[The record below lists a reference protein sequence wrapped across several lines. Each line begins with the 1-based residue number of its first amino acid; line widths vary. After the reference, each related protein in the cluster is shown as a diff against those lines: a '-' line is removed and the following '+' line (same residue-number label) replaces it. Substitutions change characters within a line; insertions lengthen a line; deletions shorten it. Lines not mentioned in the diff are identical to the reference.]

1 MDLDSVFLK
10 VGDFGPYQW
19 VYNYLLCGLASLY
32 AAPYCLSYV
41 FTSLDLSYRCFIP
54 ECESVDDAHFV
65 TSWLKVAIPYDETK
79 GLAKCERY
87 LSVNGSDTGCTV
99 GSFNRSI
106 IVPCTEWIYEYPFEK
121 NILTEFNMQCNENQW
136 KLTLVGTLNTI
147 ARILGM
153 PLTAFISDRF
163 GRRYVIIFGTCLSCL
178 FGTLRALS
186 TTYEMFVTLEVLDA
200 FFAAGFYN
208 CAIVL
213 AVELISPEN
222 RIWATLIINC
232 MYTVGDIW
240 IGTIGYYW
248 RNWRPF
254 LLIIYGPGVL
264 FLSYFWIMPES
275 IRWLISQ
282 QRYDEAAVIINKM
295 ADWNHVKLE
304 YDVRESLSM
313 SKSTEDT
320 KTPHLS
326 YIQTIVLAAKSPTL
340 MSRLAICSF
349 CWMTCS
355 FVWYGV
361 TQQATL
367 IEGDLF
373 INFII
378 SSLMQF
384 PAYFSCVLLSGYGRK
399 KPLALCL
406 FLCAVASLSSWLI
419 PADGVLFRVSL
430 VMLTK
435 LIISSA
441 FLFLM
446 LLSAEMFP
454 TELRHSMVAA
464 ANMFG
469 MIAQSFAPQM
479 PLLVTYFGTYFPM
492 LVYSITNIL
501 AALLCF
507 FLPETSTAKLTD
519 TIKAARNQN

>member
-213 AVELISPEN
+213 AVELISPKR
-222 RIWATLIINC
+222 RIWATLIINYF
-232 MYTVGDIW
+232 YTFGDVL
-240 IGTIGYYW
+240 IGTIGYFVRYW
-248 RNWRPF
+248 RHF
-254 LLIIYGPGVL
+254 LIILYLPGVL
-264 FLSYFWIMPES
+264 FISYFWIMPES

-282 QRYDEAAVIINKM
+282 KRYDEAAAIIEKM
-295 ADWNHVKLE
+295 ARWNKVQLDFDVK
-304 YDVRESLSM
+304 ESLC
-313 SKSTEDT
+313 KSSGGEDSNSPKMT
-320 KTPHLS
+320 YLQS
-326 YIQTIVLAAKSPTL
+326 VLEASKSPTL
-340 MSRLAICSF
+340 MFRLAIISF
-349 CWMTCS
+349 CWMNCS
-355 FVWYGV
+355 FIWYGV

-367 IEGDLF
+367 IQGDMY

-384 PAYFSCVLLSGYGRK
+384 PAYLLAVIVSGFGRK
-399 KPLALCL
+399 KPLSLA
-406 FLCAVASLSSWLI
+406 FVSGAVTSLASYLI
-419 PADGVLFRVSL
+419 PSESLILRISL
-430 VMLTK
+430 VMISK
-435 LIISSA
+435 LIISCA
-441 FLFLM
+441 FLFTM
-446 LLSAEMFP
+446 VLSAEMFP

>member
-10 VGDFGPYQW
+10 VGDFGLYQW
-19 VYNYLLCGLASLY
+19 VYNYLLCGLASFY

-41 FTSLDLSYRCFIP
+41 FTSLDLSYRCLIP
-54 ECESVDDAHFV
+54 ECESVDGKFFA
-65 TSWLKVAIPYDETK
+65 SWLKDAIPYDETQ
-79 GLAKCERY
+79 GLSKCERY
-87 LSVNGSDTGCTV
+87 LPINGTDTCTAY
-99 GSFNRSI
+99 SFNKSVV
-106 IVPCTEWIYEYPFEK
+106 VPCTEWIYEYPFEK
-121 NILTEFNMQCNENQW
+121 NILTEFDMQCADNQW
-136 KLTLVGTLNTI
+136 KLTLVGTLNAM
-147 ARILGM
+147 ARIMGM
-153 PLTAFISDRF
+153 PLTAFVSDRF

-178 FGTLRALS
+178 FGTLRALA
-186 TTYEMFVTLEVLDA
+186 TTYEMFLTFEVLDA

-213 AVELISPEN
+213 AVELISPEK
-222 RIWATLIINC
+222 RIMATMIINC

-248 RNWRPF
+248 RYWRHF

-282 QRYDEAAVIINKM
+282 KRYEEAAFIINKM
-295 ADWNHVKLE
+295 AHWNNVKLDF
-304 YDVRESLSM
+304 DVKESLSM

-320 KTPHLS
+320 KAPQLS
-326 YIQTIVLAAKSPTL
+326 YIQTLVLAAKSPNL

-349 CWMTCS
+349 CWMSCS

-378 SSLMQF
+378 SSLMQY

-406 FLCAVASLSSWLI
+406 FLSAVASLSSWLV
-419 PADGVLFRVSL
+419 PSAGVVFRVSL
-430 VMLTK
+430 VMITK

-446 LLSAEMFP
+446 VLSAEMFP

-464 ANMFG
+464 ANMVG
-469 MIAQSFAPQM
+469 MIGQSFSPQI
-479 PLLVTYFGTYFPM
+479 PLLVTYYGQYFPM
-492 LVYSITNIL
+492 LVFAITLLIS
-501 AALLCF
+501 AMLCF
-507 FLPETSTAKLTD
+507 FLPETSKAKLTD
-519 TIKAARNQN
+519 TIKEASELQ